1 MAHSAQ
7 ALANEKYLVRFY
19 TCCAMIPIFLVLGG
33 LFYTFWYLS
42 PKSHNLRIYQQDI
55 FRWNEAHMADQMSL
69 LEFQYNIVPAGPK
82 ASTQDLNFK
91 DKPMAYEKDEIKL
104 RDKFFYKQAYHI
116 KTQSLVNQNISD
128 VTWEE

>member
-1 MAHSAQ
+1 
-7 ALANEKYLVRFY
+7 
-19 TCCAMIPIFLVLGG
+19 
-33 LFYTFWYLS
+33 
-42 PKSHNLRIYQQDI
+42 
-55 FRWNEAHMADQMSL
+55 MADQMSL

-116 KTQSLVNQNISD
+116 KTQALVNQNISD